1 MNGNDGNVAEAETE
15 TESDVD
21 PGDGEAS
28 REQRA
33 WHAIEVDEVV
43 EEFDTDLDAGVS
55 SDDAQQRLE
64 RHGPNE
70 VAREEGTPW
79 WRTLVSQF
87 QNPLIYILMVAG
99 VVAILL
105 GELIDAGFIVAVL
118 VLNAAIGFYQERQ
131 AEKSVQSLMELV
143 SPDATVVRDGEERSI
158 EAREVVPGD
167 VVLLESGDRVPADI
181 RLSTARSL
189 QVDESLLTGES
200 TTVDKHTDPVDDD
213 AALAERTGMVFNG
226 ATVSSGRGRGVVV
239 ATGGTT
245 ELGKIAEQMRETADL
260 DSPLQQRMGRLAN
273 IIGIVIAA
281 SVVLTFVIGL
291 LLGIEL
297 QEMFLVAAALAV
309 AAIPEGLPI
318 VVTVALALGVRRMA
332 RRNAIV
338 RNLPAVE
345 TLGSTSLIG
354 ADKTG
359 TLTQNQMTVKAVWA
373 AGERYDPD
381 DEDVPAEPG
390 DAERVDPPGPD
401 AEPRLLAQLAGVLA
415 NESDLELTDDGVEL
429 DGDSTE
435 TAFLLDAARHG
446 FLPDDCREQ
455 WADEGDIPFESERRY
470 SAAFRGLDGDHY
482 VFVKGAPE
490 RVLEM
495 CSEFAGD
502 DDLDADQVREVAEEM
517 AREGLRVL
525 ATAYR
530 KLSGAPDPES
540 PDEPDGLTFLG
551 LHGLYDPPRDGVKEA
566 IEGCQRAGQRI
577 IMITGDHAA
586 TARAI
591 ARQIG
596 IVVDDEAEVLTGSDL
611 DDMSEDELEDRLP
624 EVAVFARVSPE
635 HKSKI
640 VDAAHALGH
649 VVAVTGDGVNDGPA
663 LKNADIGVAMG
674 DAGTDVAR
682 EAADMVLTDDNF
694 VSIHDAVEE
703 GRITFDNVRKVTFFL
718 VATGLGTFLV
728 VPISIFVGWPLI
740 LVPAQLLW
748 ANLVTKGLQDLSL
761 AFEPGEPD
769 VLEHPPRS
777 RDEPVITAQLWWRTA
792 IVGVVIAAGTLFMF
806 EWAQRQPDLTLD
818 QQRTV
823 ALSTLVVFQALHLFS
838 SRSELRSVFQMSP
851 ISNRFLVLAQLGAL
865 VVHVGALYLGFT
877 QFILRVEPIPLD
889 AWLWIVLVS
898 LSVLVVVEIDKLIR
912 RRRAARSDDDES
924 DDDNRSA
931 PSDDTST
938 EEVHA

>member
-1 MNGNDGNVAEAETE
+1 MNRGATREQLAADRDNGDDADGG
-15 TESDVD
+15 
-21 PGDGEAS
+21 GDGET
-28 REQRA
+28 
-33 WHAIEVDEVV
+33 WHALEIDEIV
-43 EEFDTDLDAGVS
+43 EQLDTDLDSGLS
-55 SDDAQQRLE
+55 SDDAAQRLE

-70 VAREEGTPW
+70 VSREEGTPW
-79 WRTLVSQF
+79 WRTLLSQF
-87 QNPLIYILMVAG
+87 QNPLIYILMIAG

-105 GELIDAGFIVAVL
+105 AEFIDAGFIVAVL
-118 VLNAAIGFYQERQ
+118 ALNAAIGFHQERQ

-143 SPDATVVRDGEERSI
+143 SPDATVVRDREERNV
-158 EAREVVPGD
+158 EARDVVPGD
-167 VVLLESGDRVPADI
+167 VVLLESGDRVPADV
-181 RLSTARSL
+181 RLSSARSL

-200 TTVDKHTDPVDDD
+200 TTVDKHTDPVEGD
-213 AALAERTGMVFNG
+213 AALAERSCMAFNG

-239 ATGGTT
+239 ATGEAT
-245 ELGKIAEQMRETADL
+245 ELGKIAEQMRETTEL
-260 DSPLQQRMGRLAN
+260 ESPLQERMGRLAN
-273 IIGIVIAA
+273 IIGIVIAV
-281 SVVLTFVIGL
+281 SVVATFFIGL
-291 LLGIEL
+291 LLGFEL
-297 QEMFLVAAALAV
+297 DEMFLVAAALAV

-359 TLTQNQMTVKAVWA
+359 TLTQNRMTVKGIWS
-373 AGERYDPD
+373 AGERHDPD
-381 DEDVPAEPG
+381 DEGVPSELG
-390 DAERVDPPGPD
+390 DAERADPPGPD
-401 AEPRLLAQLAGVLA
+401 AEPRVLAQLAGVLA
-415 NESDLELTDDGVEL
+415 NESNLELTDDGVEL
-429 DGDSTE
+429 DGDPTE

-446 FLPDDCREQ
+446 FFPDDCRDQ
-455 WADEGDIPFESERRY
+455 WDDEGEIPFESERRY
-470 SAAFRGLDGDHY
+470 AAAFRGIDGEHY

-502 DDLDADQVREVAEEM
+502 DDVNADRVRDTAEEM

-530 KLSGAPDPES
+530 KISSAPDPES
-540 PDEPDGLTFLG
+540 PDEPEDLTFLG
-551 LHGLYDPPRDGVKEA
+551 LHGLYDPPREGVREA
-566 IEGCQRAGQRI
+566 IGGCQRAGQRI
-577 IMITGDHAA
+577 VMITGDHAA

-596 IVVDDEAEVLTGSDL
+596 IVDDDDAEVLTGADI
-611 DDMSEDELEDRLP
+611 DDMSEDELRDRLP
-624 EVAVFARVSPE
+624 AVAVFARVSPE
-635 HKSKI
+635 HKTKI

-674 DAGTDVAR
+674 EGGTDVAR
-682 EAADMVLTDDNF
+682 EASDMVLTDDNF

-718 VATGLGTFLV
+718 VSTGLGTFVV
-728 VPISIFVGWPLI
+728 VPISIFIGWPLI

-777 RDEPVITAQLWWRTA
+777 RDEPVITTQLWWRTVITGA
-792 IVGVVIAAGTLFMF
+792 VIAAGTLFMF
-806 EWAQRQPDLTLD
+806 DWARRQPDFTLE

-865 VVHVGALYLGFT
+865 VVHVGALHLGFT
-877 QFILRVEPIPLD
+877 QFILRVEPIPFH
-889 AWLWIVLVS
+889 AWSWIVVVS
-898 LSVLVVVEIDKLIR
+898 LSVLVAVELDKLLR
-912 RRRAARSDDDES
+912 RLRADRPRTAEANDGVADNASSAEASKPAR
-924 DDDNRSA
+924 
-931 PSDDTST
+931 
-938 EEVHA
+938 

>member
-1 MNGNDGNVAEAETE
+1 VSQEATEEETEAE
-15 TESDVD
+15 
-21 PGDGEAS
+21 PGNGGDD
-28 REQRA
+28 RA
-33 WHAIEVDEVV
+33 WHALDIDEIVDEI
-43 EEFDTDLDAGVS
+43 DTDLDSGLS
-55 SDDAQQRLE
+55 SDEAQQRLE
-64 RHGPNE
+64 HHGPNE
-70 VAREEGTPW
+70 VSREEGTPW
-79 WRTLVSQF
+79 WRTLLSQF

-99 VVAILL
+99 IVAILL
-105 GELIDAGFIVAVL
+105 AEFIDAGFIAAVL
-118 VLNAAIGFYQERQ
+118 VLNAGIGFYQERQ

-143 SPDATVVRDGEERSI
+143 SPDATVVRGGEERSI
-158 EAREVVPGD
+158 EARDVVPGD

-181 RLSTARSL
+181 RLASSRSL

-200 TTVDKHTDPVDDD
+200 TTVDKHTDPVEED
-213 AALAERTGMVFNG
+213 AALAERSCMVFNG

-239 ATGGTT
+239 ATGQAT
-245 ELGKIAEQMRETADL
+245 ELGKIAEQMRETTEL
-260 DSPLQQRMGRLAN
+260 KSPLQERMGRLAN
-273 IIGIVIAA
+273 LIGIVIAV
-281 SVVLTFVIGL
+281 SVVVTFFIGL
-291 LLGIEL
+291 LLGFEL
-297 QEMFLVAAALAV
+297 DEMFLVAAALAV

-359 TLTQNQMTVKAVWA
+359 TLTQNQMTVKGIWA
-373 AGERYDPD
+373 AGERHDPD
-381 DEDVPAEPG
+381 DEDVPSEPA
-390 DAERVDPPGPD
+390 DAERADPPGPD
-401 AEPRLLAQLAGVLA
+401 AEPRVLAQLAGVLA
-415 NESDLELTDDGVEL
+415 NESNLDLTDDGVEL
-429 DGDSTE
+429 DGDPTE
-435 TAFLLDAARHG
+435 TAFLLDAARYG
-446 FLPDDCREQ
+446 FFPDDCRER
-455 WADEGDIPFESERRY
+455 WDDEGGIPFESERRY
-470 SAAFRGLDGDHY
+470 AAAFRGIDGEHY

-502 DDLDADQVREVAEEM
+502 EDIGPDQVRQTAEEM
-517 AREGLRVL
+517 AEEGLRVL

-530 KLSGAPDPES
+530 KLSSAPDPES
-540 PDEPDGLTFLG
+540 PDDPGDLTFLG

-596 IVVDDEAEVLTGSDL
+596 IVDEDDAEVLTGADL
-611 DDMSEDELEDRLP
+611 DEMSEHELENRLP
-624 EVAVFARVSPE
+624 DVAVFARVSPE
-635 HKSKI
+635 HKTRI
-640 VDAAHALGH
+640 VDAAHALDH

-674 DAGTDVAR
+674 RGGTDVAR
-682 EAADMVLTDDNF
+682 EASDMVLTDDNF

-718 VATGLGTFLV
+718 VSTGLGTFIV
-728 VPISIFVGWPLI
+728 VPISIFLDWPLI

-777 RDEPVITAQLWWRTA
+777 RDEPVITVPLWWRT
-792 IVGVVIAAGTLFMF
+792 VITGAVIGAGTLFMF
-806 EWAQRQPDLTLD
+806 DWARRQPDFTLE
-818 QQRTV
+818 QERTV

-865 VVHVGALYLGFT
+865 AVHVGALYLGFT
-877 QFILRVEPIPLD
+877 QFILRVEPIPLE
-889 AWLWIVLVS
+889 AWSWIVVVS
-898 LSVLVVVEIDKLIR
+898 MSVVVAVEIDKLIR
-912 RRRAARSDDDES
+912 RRRRAR
-924 DDDNRSA
+924 R
-931 PSDDTST
+931 T
-938 EEVHA
+938 